1 MMHSPH
7 RRRGPT
13 RPANNTFYSD
23 FVKVGI
29 DTPKIEIRYENLT
42 VEGEIEEVYVG
53 HKAPIPSLFNTACKF
68 IQSALRLIGIV
79 PSNKKKVKILESVS
93 GIVKPSRL
101 TLLLGPPGG
110 GKTTFLLA
118 LSGKLDH
125 ALKVS
130 GNVSY
135 CGHQLSEFIP
145 QRTCAYISPHNLHSG
160 EMTVRETLDFSGRC
174 LGVGPRYRLL
184 TEILK
189 REKQAGIKPDPDIDA
204 FMKATSVPGQETNL
218 ITDYIIKKLGL
229 ETCADAMVG
238 DQMIRGISGGEKKRV
253 TTGEMLVGPARV
265 LLMDEISN
273 GLDSSTTY
281 HIIKVLRQMV
291 HVMDLTAVISLLQPD
306 PETYKLFDDVILMS
320 EGHIVYQGPCQ
331 NVLEFFESIGFKCP
345 DRKGVADFLQ
355 EVTSRKDQEQY
366 WYKTEQPY
374 RYIRIPE
381 FTQAFKSFHI
391 GQKLETDIFT
401 PYDKSKAHP
410 DALVKEKYG
419 KSNVD
424 LLKACFYKEWLLTKR
439 NYALYIFKI
448 FQLTFMSLVAIAVF
462 YRTKMNV
469 GSLEDGGKFIGS
481 LFFGLLIVMFNGMA
495 ELVLTVMRL
504 PVFYKHR
511 DSLLYPAWAFALP
524 IWVLKIPLSLM
535 ESGIWVIL
543 TYYAIGYAPD
553 VSRFFKQFLTFFAVH
568 QMALSLFRFI
578 AAVAR
583 TDVLANTLG
592 VFTSFMILVL
602 GGFVVSKN
610 DTEPWVSWAF
620 YASPMMYAQNAVV
633 INEFLDKRWSAPY
646 INSQINASTMG
657 EALLKSRSFFTKDY
671 WFYGSIG
678 VLIGFSCLFNMLFI
692 ISLTLLNPITDTKAV
707 IRDECDMKKS
717 FSELNQSK
725 VYEGANIEV
734 ESTSEK
740 NGSTVCGG
748 DRMEQRGMVLPFH
761 SLSLAFNH
769 VNYSID
775 VPVEMKAR
783 GFKGGHL
790 QLLKDVSGAFRPGIL
805 TALAGVSGAGKTT
818 LMDVLAGRKTGGYME
833 GSIFLSG
840 FPKNQ
845 ATFARVSGYCEQND
859 IHTPNVTVYESL
871 LYSAWLRLSSD
882 VNTRLRQMFVDELIE
897 LMELNPI
904 RDALVGLPGVD
915 GLSIEQRKRLTIAVE
930 LVANPSIIFL
940 DEPTSGLDARAAA
953 IVMRTV
959 RNTVDT
965 GRTVVC
971 TIHQPS
977 IDIFESFDELILM
990 KMGGQIVY
998 AGPLGQHSHKL
1009 IEYFEGI
1016 SGVPKIT
1023 NGYNPATWALEVT
1036 SLPAENQ
1043 LKADFAEIYFNSSL
1057 YGRNQ
1062 DLIKEISTPLT
1073 GSDDLVF
1080 RTKYAQPFLVQ
1091 FEACLWK
1098 QHWSYWRN
1106 LQYNVTRFSITVL
1119 TAVTFGVVFFN
1130 LGEKIEKPQDLVSM
1144 LGAFHSAVVFLGA
1157 MNQNGVQPIVGVER
1171 TVFYRERAAGMYSS
1185 LPYALAQVTVESIY
1199 IAIQTFIYACLL
1211 YPMIGFPW
1219 KIAKFLWFYYYL
1231 LTSIIYFTMFGMMI
1245 VSLSPNPQ
1253 ISAVIVYFFLC
1264 LWNLFS
1270 GFIIPRPHIP
1280 VWSRWYYWANP
1291 LSWTIYGL
1299 LTSQVGQEN
1308 LAFEMPGVGSITVKG
1323 YMKAEFGFEYD
1334 FLPVVAAAHIGWV
1347 IKGKDGKPMKSS
1359 RNVQFEVPKVDFA
1372 QFVQSQTGYDGID
1385 PKGDMHKKMVRR
1397 IIMLMGVQEA
1407 LNNLHLL
1414 SRVNV
1419 AIPIEVVDKIS
1430 SRFNN
1435 TLYGYFLGKRLAFP
1449 VVENYFKHAWAK
1461 FRIERT
1467 MLHEGFFFFQFATRA
1482 RMEQKDDIK
1491 VAPVWVKI
1499 HKGRNTYARALV
1511 ELEAKKEIV
1520 DSLVVAIPYK
1530 NREGHSLETD
1540 EVSPNLVDD
1549 DGFMRVTRKQSK
1561 GKHVAKPRNIKGIK
1575 LTKPKVN
1582 LVWEKKQLSKA
1593 IASTSKLN
1601 ENVTIEA
1608 KKQNVN
1614 NEAPV
1619 HPTEGLHKKGFVDD
1633 GINIMTHKNSFKSL
1647 MEADKILD
1655 VVQSANL
1662 DNINDEKA
1670 YEDDD
1675 DDVEEVFVE
1684 KQRVSSGKHINDAQK
1699 RASTPITDVPD
1710 V

>member
-1 MMHSPH
+1 MAGICYSTCHDTLKWDILAWAQWVGIYFLKTILHVSVAPLFAAEVFH
-7 RRRGPT
+7 GLQEQVLITSSRSHKLIERVHNIEAALPPLDKAILAQRSQLHFAYTAGNTFSSFVFPLLIVFKGYTLPTRSCEPIFQRRGRPYSAPT
-13 RPANNTFYSD
+13 SGRVQSFQRTLEKSAALLTPPPNISKQVDHMKKQLVFESGASLSSHNIGGATHHRHPTWVARD
-23 FVKVGI
+23 LGLGI
-29 DTPKIEIRYENLT
+29 DTPKIEIKITKNLT
-42 VEGEIEEVYVG
+42 VGREAEEVMSG
-53 HKAPIPSLFNTACKF
+53 TKLLFPLGLFNTACK
-68 IQSALRLIGIV
+68 LILG
-79 PSNKKKVKILESVS
+79 
-93 GIVKPSRL
+93 L
-101 TLLLGPPGG
+101 TLLLGPPGA

-135 CGHQLSEFIP
+135 CGHQLFEFIP

-160 EMTVRETLDFSGRC
+160 EMTVRETLDFSGSC

-189 REKQAGIKPDPDIDA
+189 REKQAGIRPDPDIDA

-218 ITDYIIKKLGL
+218 ITDYIIKILGL

-265 LLMDEISN
+265 LFMDEISN

-281 HIIKVLRQMV
+281 HIIKVIREMV

-374 RYIRIPE
+374 RYIPIPE
-381 FTQAFKSFHI
+381 FTLAFKSFHI

-419 KSNVD
+419 KSNLD

-462 YRTKMNV
+462 FRTEMHV

-524 IWVLKIPLSLM
+524 IWILKIPLSLM

-553 VSRFFKQFLTFFAVH
+553 ASRFFKQFLTFFAIH

-583 TDVLANTLG
+583 TDVLANTVG

-646 INSQINASTMG
+646 LDSHINASTIG

-678 VLIGFSCLFNMLFI
+678 VLIGFSYLFNMLFI

-707 IRDECDMKKS
+707 IRDESYIEKS
-717 FSELNQSK
+717 FSDLDQSK
-725 VYEGANIEV
+725 VYEGAKIEV

-748 DRMEQRGMVLPFH
+748 DPMEHRGMVLPFQP
-761 SLSLAFNH
+761 LSLAFNH

-783 GFKGGHL
+783 GVKGDHL

-818 LMDVLAGRKTGGYME
+818 LMDVLAGRKTGGYIE
-833 GSIFLSG
+833 GSIFVSG
-840 FPKNQ
+840 FPKNH

-859 IHTPNVTVYESL
+859 IHTPNVTVHESL

-882 VNTRLRQMFVDELIE
+882 VNTTSRKMFVDELIE

-904 RDALVGLPGVD
+904 RDARVGLPGVD

-990 KMGGQIVY
+990 KMGGQIIY

-1016 SGVPKIT
+1016 SGVPRIT
-1023 NGYNPATWALEVT
+1023 NGYNPATWVLEVT
-1036 SLPAENQ
+1036 SLAAENQ
-1043 LKADFAEIYFNSSL
+1043 LNADFAEIYLNSSL
-1057 YGRNQ
+1057 YRRNQ
-1062 DLIKEISTPLT
+1062 DLNKAISTPLT
-1073 GSDDLVF
+1073 GSDDIVF

-1130 LGEKIEKPQDLVSM
+1130 IGEKIEKLQDLVSM

-1157 MNQNGVQPIVGVER
+1157 MNQNGVQPIVSVER

-1185 LPYALAQVTVESIY
+1185 LPYALAQCLCHQILRF
-1199 IAIQTFIYACLL
+1199 QLL
-1211 YPMIGFPW
+1211 YSTFSSAFGTCSQGLLFLDRISKWIG
-1219 KIAKFLWFYYYL
+1219 LC
-1231 LTSIIYFTMFGMMI
+1231 SIGKKTGM
-1245 VSLSPNPQ
+1245 
-1253 ISAVIVYFFLC
+1253 
-1264 LWNLFS
+1264 
-1270 GFIIPRPHIP
+1270 HIP
-1280 VWSRWYYWANP
+1280 VWSRWYYWGNP

-1323 YMKAEFGFEYD
+1323 FMKEEFGFEYD

-1347 IKGKDGKPMKSS
+1347 LL
-1359 RNVQFEVPKVDFA
+1359 F
-1372 QFVQSQTGYDGID
+1372 FVIF
-1385 PKGDMHKKMVRR
+1385 VC
-1397 IIMLMGVQEA
+1397 
-1407 LNNLHLL
+1407 
-1414 SRVNV
+1414 
-1419 AIPIEVVDKIS
+1419 
-1430 SRFNN
+1430 
-1435 TLYGYFLGKRLAFP
+1435 
-1449 VVENYFKHAWAK
+1449 
-1461 FRIERT
+1461 
-1467 MLHEGFFFFQFATRA
+1467 
-1482 RMEQKDDIK
+1482 
-1491 VAPVWVKI
+1491 
-1499 HKGRNTYARALV
+1499 
-1511 ELEAKKEIV
+1511 
-1520 DSLVVAIPYK
+1520 
-1530 NREGHSLETD
+1530 
-1540 EVSPNLVDD
+1540 
-1549 DGFMRVTRKQSK
+1549 
-1561 GKHVAKPRNIKGIK
+1561 GIK
-1575 LTKPKVN
+1575 Y
-1582 LVWEKKQLSKA
+1582 LSF
-1593 IASTSKLN
+1593 
-1601 ENVTIEA
+1601 
-1608 KKQNVN
+1608 Q
-1614 NEAPV
+1614 
-1619 HPTEGLHKKGFVDD
+1619 
-1633 GINIMTHKNSFKSL
+1633 
-1647 MEADKILD
+1647 
-1655 VVQSANL
+1655 
-1662 DNINDEKA
+1662 
-1670 YEDDD
+1670 
-1675 DDVEEVFVE
+1675 
-1684 KQRVSSGKHINDAQK
+1684 QR
-1699 RASTPITDVPD
+1699 
-1710 V
+1710 

>member
-1 MMHSPH
+1 MAENDCSTDEV
-7 RRRGPT
+7 RCSVQQSNLLDRVLE
-13 RPANNTFYSD
+13 
-23 FVKVGI
+23 FVDEDHEKFLRKIRDRIDRVGI

-42 VEGEIEEVYVG
+42 VEGEAEEVYVG
-53 HKAPIPSLFNTACKF
+53 HKASISSLFNTACKL
-68 IQSALRLIGIV
+68 IQSALRLIRIV
-79 PSNKKKVKILESVS
+79 PSNKKNVKILESVS
-93 GIVKPSRL
+93 GIIKPSRL
-101 TLLLGPPGG
+101 TLLLGPPGE
-110 GKTTFLLA
+110 GKTTFFLA

-135 CGHQLSEFIP
+135 CGHQLFEFIP
-145 QRTCAYISPHNLHSG
+145 QRTSAYISPHNLHSG

-189 REKQAGIKPDPDIDA
+189 REKQAGINPDPDIDA
-204 FMKATSVPGQETNL
+204 FMKATSLPGQESNL
-218 ITDYIIKKLGL
+218 ITDYIIKILGL

-265 LLMDEISN
+265 LFMDEISN

-281 HIIKVLRQMV
+281 HIIKVLREMV

-355 EVTSRKDQEQY
+355 EVTSRKNQEQY

-374 RYIRIPE
+374 RYIPISE

-391 GQKLETDIFT
+391 GQKLETDILT

-419 KSNVD
+419 KTNLD

-462 YRTKMNV
+462 FRTEMHV

-495 ELVLTVMRL
+495 ELVVTVMRL

-524 IWVLKIPLSLM
+524 IWILKIPLSLM

-553 VSRFFKQFLTFFAVH
+553 ASRFFKQFLTFFAIH

-592 VFTSFMILVL
+592 IFTSFLILVL

-646 INSQINASTMG
+646 LDSHINASTIG

-678 VLIGFSCLFNMLFI
+678 TLEVECMIHDLFAWEI
-692 ISLTLLNPITDTKAV
+692 ISAITQTKAV
-707 IRDECDMKKS
+707 IRDESYIKKS

-725 VYEGANIEV
+725 VYEGAKIKV

-740 NGSTVCGG
+740 NGSTVHGG
-748 DRMEQRGMVLPFH
+748 DSMETRGMVLPFQP
-761 SLSLAFNH
+761 LSLAFNH

-783 GFKGGHL
+783 GVKGDHL
-790 QLLKDVSGAFRPGIL
+790 QLLNDVSGAFRPGIL

-818 LMDVLAGRKTGGYME
+818 LMDVLAGRKTGGYIE
-833 GSIFLSG
+833 GSIFVSG
-840 FPKNQ
+840 YPKNQ

-859 IHTPNVTVYESL
+859 IHTPNVTVHESL

-882 VNTRLRQMFVDELIE
+882 VNTRSRKMFVDELIE

-904 RDALVGLPGVD
+904 RDAIVGLPGVD

-1016 SGVPKIT
+1016 SGVPRIT

-1036 SLPAENQ
+1036 SCTAENQ
-1043 LKADFAEIYFNSSL
+1043 LRADFAEIYFNSSL
-1057 YGRNQ
+1057 YRRNQ
-1062 DLIKEISTPLT
+1062 DLNKAISTPLT

-1106 LQYNVTRFSITVL
+1106 LQYNITRFSITVL

-1130 LGEKIEKPQDLVSM
+1130 IGEKIEKLQDLVSM

-1157 MNQNGVQPIVGVER
+1157 MNQNGVQPIVAVER

-1219 KIAKFLWFYYYL
+1219 TIAKFLWFYYYF

-1270 GFIIPRPHIP
+1270 GFIIPRPVSHFCSFFSLNKCWVLIMFDYHLDRGK
-1280 VWSRWYYWANP
+1280 VIYS
-1291 LSWTIYGL
+1291 TIL
-1299 LTSQVGQEN
+1299 QC
-1308 LAFEMPGVGSITVKG
+1308 
-1323 YMKAEFGFEYD
+1323 
-1334 FLPVVAAAHIGWV
+1334 
-1347 IKGKDGKPMKSS
+1347 
-1359 RNVQFEVPKVDFA
+1359 
-1372 QFVQSQTGYDGID
+1372 
-1385 PKGDMHKKMVRR
+1385 
-1397 IIMLMGVQEA
+1397 
-1407 LNNLHLL
+1407 
-1414 SRVNV
+1414 
-1419 AIPIEVVDKIS
+1419 
-1430 SRFNN
+1430 FNN
-1435 TLYGYFLGKRLAFP
+1435 
-1449 VVENYFKHAWAK
+1449 
-1461 FRIERT
+1461 
-1467 MLHEGFFFFQFATRA
+1467 
-1482 RMEQKDDIK
+1482 
-1491 VAPVWVKI
+1491 
-1499 HKGRNTYARALV
+1499 
-1511 ELEAKKEIV
+1511 
-1520 DSLVVAIPYK
+1520 
-1530 NREGHSLETD
+1530 
-1540 EVSPNLVDD
+1540 
-1549 DGFMRVTRKQSK
+1549 
-1561 GKHVAKPRNIKGIK
+1561 
-1575 LTKPKVN
+1575 
-1582 LVWEKKQLSKA
+1582 
-1593 IASTSKLN
+1593 
-1601 ENVTIEA
+1601 
-1608 KKQNVN
+1608 
-1614 NEAPV
+1614 
-1619 HPTEGLHKKGFVDD
+1619 
-1633 GINIMTHKNSFKSL
+1633 
-1647 MEADKILD
+1647 
-1655 VVQSANL
+1655 
-1662 DNINDEKA
+1662 
-1670 YEDDD
+1670 
-1675 DDVEEVFVE
+1675 
-1684 KQRVSSGKHINDAQK
+1684 
-1699 RASTPITDVPD
+1699 
-1710 V
+1710 